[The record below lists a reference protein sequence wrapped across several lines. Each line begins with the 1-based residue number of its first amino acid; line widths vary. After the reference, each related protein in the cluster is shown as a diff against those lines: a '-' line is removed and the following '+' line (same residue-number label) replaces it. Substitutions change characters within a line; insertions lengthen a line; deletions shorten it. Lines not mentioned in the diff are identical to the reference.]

1 METYTYAA
9 ITHKPTGRQEF
20 FNIKILDTQKAKMLT
35 NASYIEFIAGA
46 FGDMACKELRLNPRE
61 CRVSVM
67 PPKGQKHKKYL
78 RVLEGLAKEV
88 VESTTVDLTGPEYQS
103 Q

>member
-35 NASYIEFIAGA
+35 DASYRGFIAGA
-46 FGDMACKELRLNPRE
+46 FGDLACKELRLNPRE
-61 CRVSVM
+61 CRTSIM
-67 PPKGQKHKKYL
+67 PPKGKKHKKYL
-78 RVLEGLAKEV
+78 RVLDGLTKEV
-88 VESTTVDLTGPEYQS
+88 VEGTTIDLTGPGYQS